1 MKKLLQILALCL
13 LIAMLCTFVVAC
25 GGDKADP
32 SSSSSSTPGSSDP
45 GSSDPGSSE
54 PGPIEPPD
62 YQDPTYGLTEDLTGK
77 NDPSDTQ

>member
-25 GGDKADP
+25 NDKGDEP
-32 SSSSSSTPGSSDP
+32 SSSSSSTDG
-45 GSSDPGSSE
+45 GSSE

>member
-25 GGDKADP
+25 NGDKAEQ
-32 SSSSSSTPGSSDP
+32 SSSSSSEPGSSD
-45 GSSDPGSSE
+45 

-62 YQDPTYGLTEDLTGK
+62 YKDPSYGLTEDMTGK
-77 NDPSDTQ
+77 NDPADTQ

>member
-25 GGDKADP
+25 DGDDADP
-32 SSSSSSTPGSSDP
+32 SSSSSSTP